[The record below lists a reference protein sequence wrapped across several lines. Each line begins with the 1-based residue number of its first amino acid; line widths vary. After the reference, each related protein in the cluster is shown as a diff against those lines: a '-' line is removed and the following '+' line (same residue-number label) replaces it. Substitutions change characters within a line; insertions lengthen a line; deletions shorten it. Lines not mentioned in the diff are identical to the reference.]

1 MTQPLRDLIRMNIIL
16 LGPPGAGK
24 GTQAK
29 KIQEHYKLPHI
40 STGDILRE
48 NINNNTSLG
57 LKAKSYMSRGE
68 LVPDELL
75 ITIIKDRLSKKDCE
89 NGFMLDGYPRTI
101 PQADALQMIL
111 TESGEMID
119 AVLNI
124 SVDDEELI
132 KRLSGRR
139 MCKCGASYHVIFNP
153 PAQEDVCNICKGKL
167 YQREDDKP
175 ETIRNRLNVYMKQTQ
190 PLINYYNNK
199 KLLRTIDG
207 SKDIPKIFEEIK
219 EVLDVYDQ

>member
-1 MTQPLRDLIRMNIIL
+1 LAHPEQEKVRRPKKYRNITKFLIFRQGIFCAKILTIIPVL
-16 LGPPGAGK
+16 
-24 GTQAK
+24 
-29 KIQEHYKLPHI
+29 
-40 STGDILRE
+40 D
-48 NINNNTSLG
+48 
-57 LKAKSYMSRGE
+57 MSRGE

-132 KRLSGRR
+132 HRLSGRR
-139 MCKCGASYHVIFNP
+139 MCTCGASYHVMLNP
-153 PAQEDVCNICKGKL
+153 PARVDECNICKGKL
-167 YQREDDKP
+167 YQRDDDKP
-175 ETIRNRLNVYMKQTQ
+175 ETIRKRLTVYKNQTQ
-190 PLINYYNNK
+190 PLINFYANK
-199 KLLRTIDG
+199 KILKTIDG
-207 SKDIPKIFEEIK
+207 SKDIPQIFEEIK
-219 EVLDVYDQ
+219 EVLKEYDQKDNK

>member
-1 MTQPLRDLIRMNIIL
+1 MNIIL

-29 KIQEHYKLPHI
+29 KISEHFSLPHI

-48 NINNNTSLG
+48 NISNNTSLG

-75 ITIIKDRLSKKDCE
+75 ITIIKDRLSRKDCSE
-89 NGFMLDGYPRTI
+89 GFMLDGYPRTI

-111 TESGEMID
+111 TESGKKLD

-124 SVDDEELI
+124 SVGDEELV

-139 MCKCGASYHVIFNP
+139 MCKCGASYHVSFNP
-153 PAQEDVCNICKGKL
+153 PKKDGVCDVCKGKL
-167 YQREDDKP
+167 YQRDDDKA
-175 ETIRNRLNVYMKQTQ
+175 EAVRNRLDVYKRQTQ
-190 PLINYYNNK
+190 PLIDYYNK
-199 KLLRTIDG
+199 KGILRTIDG
-207 SKDIPKIFEEIK
+207 EKDIPKIFEYIK
-219 EVLDVYDQ
+219 EVLEQYE

>member
-1 MTQPLRDLIRMNIIL
+1 MNIIL

-29 KIQEHYKLPHI
+29 KIQEHYKFPHI

-119 AVLNI
+119 TVLNVC
-124 SVDDEELI
+124 VDDEELI

-139 MCKCGASYHVIFNP
+139 MCKCGTSYHVFFNP
-153 PAQEDVCNICKGKL
+153 PTQEDVCNVCKGKL

-175 ETIRNRLNVYMKQTQ
+175 ETIRNRLNVYKKQTQ
-190 PLINYYNNK
+190 PLINYYTSK
-199 KLLRTIDG
+199 KILRTIDG
-207 SKDIPKIFEEIK
+207 SKEIPQIFEAIK
-219 EVLDVYDQ
+219 DVLEEYDQ

>member
-1 MTQPLRDLIRMNIIL
+1 MNIIL

-29 KIQEHYKLPHI
+29 KIQEYYSLPHI

-48 NINNNTSLG
+48 NINNNTGLG
-57 LKAKSYMSRGE
+57 IKAKCYMSRGE

-75 ITIIKDRLSKKDCE
+75 ITLIKDRLSKNDCSA
-89 NGFMLDGYPRTI
+89 GFMLDGYPRTI

-111 TESGEMID
+111 TESGKKVD

-124 SVDDEELI
+124 SVDDNELI

-139 MCKCGASYHVIFNP
+139 MCKCGSSFHIMFNRP
-153 PAQEDVCNICKGKL
+153 EKEDTCNACKGKL

-175 ETIRNRLNVYMKQTQ
+175 EAISNRLNVYKKQTQ
-190 PLINYYNNK
+190 PLIDYYK
-199 KLLRTIDG
+199 RKEILRTIDG
-207 SKDIPKIFEEIK
+207 SKEISQIFEEIK
-219 EVLDVYDQ
+219 KVLEEYDQKDTE

>member
-1 MTQPLRDLIRMNIIL
+1 MNIIL

-29 KIQEHYKLPHI
+29 KIAEHYSLPHI

-48 NINNNTSLG
+48 NISNNTPLG
-57 LKAKSYMSRGE
+57 IRAKSYMTKGE

-75 ITIIKDRLSKKDCE
+75 ITIIRDRLSKPDCSK
-89 NGFMLDGYPRTI
+89 GFLLDGYPRTV

-111 TESGEMID
+111 TESNKKLD
-119 AVLNI
+119 VVLNI
-124 SVDDEELI
+124 DVDDEELI

-139 MCKCGASYHVIFNP
+139 VCSACSMSYHMIFNP
-153 PAQEDVCNICKGKL
+153 PQEDEICDKCKGKL

-175 ETIRNRLNVYMKQTQ
+175 EAIRNRLMVYKKQTQ
-190 PLINYYNNK
+190 PLIEYYIRK
-199 KLLRTIDG
+199 SILRTVDG
-207 SKDIPKIFEEIK
+207 GKDIPEIFKDIKKILEK
-219 EVLDVYDQ
+219 HD

>member
-1 MTQPLRDLIRMNIIL
+1 MRLVQ

-24 GTQAK
+24 GTQAALIVEK
-29 KIQEHYKLPHI
+29 YGIPHI

-48 NINNNTSLG
+48 AVREKTDLG
-57 LKAKSYMSRGE
+57 RSAESYMSRGE

-119 AVLNI
+119 TVLNVCVDEEEVIKRI
-124 SVDDEELI
+124 SV
-132 KRLSGRR
+132 
-139 MCKCGASYHVIFNP
+139 
-153 PAQEDVCNICKGKL
+153 
-167 YQREDDKP
+167 
-175 ETIRNRLNVYMKQTQ
+175 
-190 PLINYYNNK
+190 
-199 KLLRTIDG
+199 
-207 SKDIPKIFEEIK
+207 
-219 EVLDVYDQ
+219 

>member
-1 MTQPLRDLIRMNIIL
+1 MNIIL

-29 KIQEHYKLPHI
+29 KIAEHYSLPHI

-48 NINNNTSLG
+48 NISNNTSLG
-57 LKAKSYMSRGE
+57 VRAKSYMAKGE

-75 ITIIKDRLSKKDCE
+75 ITIIRDRLSKSDCSK
-89 NGFMLDGYPRTI
+89 GFLLDGYPRTV

-111 TESGEMID
+111 TESNKKLD
-119 AVLNI
+119 VVLNI
-124 SVDDEELI
+124 DVDDEELV

-139 MCKCGASYHVIFNP
+139 VCASCGMSYHMIFNP
-153 PAQEDVCNICKGKL
+153 PKEDEICDKCKGKL

-175 ETIRNRLNVYMKQTQ
+175 EAIRNRLIVYKKQTQ
-190 PLINYYNNK
+190 PLIEYYTRK
-199 KLLRTIDG
+199 RLLRTVDG
-207 SKDIPKIFEEIK
+207 GKNIPEIFKDIKKILEK
-219 EVLDVYDQ
+219 YD

>member
-1 MTQPLRDLIRMNIIL
+1 MNIIL

-29 KIQEHYKLPHI
+29 KIAEHYSLPHI

-48 NINNNTSLG
+48 NISNNTSLG
-57 LKAKSYMSRGE
+57 IKAKSYMAKGE

-75 ITIIKDRLSKKDCE
+75 ITIIRDRLSKPDCSK
-89 NGFMLDGYPRTI
+89 GFLLDGYPRTV

-111 TESGEMID
+111 TESNKKLD
-119 AVLNI
+119 VVLNI
-124 SVDDEELI
+124 DVDDEELI

-139 MCKCGASYHVIFNP
+139 VCASCGMSYHMVFNP
-153 PAQEDVCNICKGKL
+153 PKEDEICDRCKGKL

-175 ETIRNRLNVYMKQTQ
+175 EAIRNRLIVYKKQTQ
-190 PLINYYNNK
+190 PLIEYYTRK
-199 KLLRTIDG
+199 SLLRTVDDG
-207 SKDIPKIFEEIK
+207 GKDIPEIFEDIK
-219 EVLDVYDQ
+219 KILEKHD

>member
-1 MTQPLRDLIRMNIIL
+1 MNIIL

-29 KIQEHYKLPHI
+29 KISEYYSLPHI

-75 ITIIKDRLSKKDCE
+75 ITIIKDRLSKNDCSG
-89 NGFMLDGYPRTI
+89 GFLLDGYPRTI

-111 TESGEMID
+111 TEAGKKVD
-119 AVLNI
+119 VVLNI

-139 MCKCGASYHVIFNP
+139 MCKCGASYHIIFNRP
-153 PAQEDVCNICKGKL
+153 EKEDICNACKGKL
-167 YQREDDKP
+167 YQRDDDKP
-175 ETIRNRLNVYMKQTQ
+175 EAIRNRLTVYKKQTQ
-190 PLINYYNNK
+190 PLIDYYNRK
-199 KLLRTIDG
+199 KILRTIDG
-207 SKDIPKIFEEIK
+207 SKEISQIFEDIK
-219 EVLDVYDQ
+219 NVLEEYGKL

>member
-1 MTQPLRDLIRMNIIL
+1 MNIIL

-29 KIQEHYKLPHI
+29 KIAENYRVPHI

-48 NINNNTSLG
+48 NISNNTPLG
-57 LKAKSYMSRGE
+57 MKAKSYMSRGE

-75 ITIIKDRLSKKDCE
+75 ITIIKDRLSRKDCA
-89 NGFMLDGYPRTI
+89 NGFLLDGYPRTI

-111 TESGEMID
+111 TESNKRID
-119 AVLNI
+119 VVLNI
-124 SVDDEELI
+124 EVSDEELI

-153 PAQEDVCNICKGKL
+153 PEKDGICNLCKGKL
-167 YQREDDKP
+167 YQRDDDK
-175 ETIRNRLNVYMKQTQ
+175 EEAIKNRLIVYKKQTQ
-190 PLINYYNNK
+190 PLIEYYNDK
-199 KLLRTIDG
+199 GLIRRIDG
-207 SKDIPKIFEEIK
+207 GKDISEIFDDIK
-219 EVLDVYDQ
+219 TVLERYD

>member
-1 MTQPLRDLIRMNIIL
+1 MNIVL

-29 KIQEHYKLPHI
+29 KIAEHYSLPHI

-48 NINNNTSLG
+48 NISNNTPLG
-57 LKAKSYMSRGE
+57 VKAKSYMAKGE

-75 ITIIKDRLSKKDCE
+75 ITIIRDRLSKPDCSK
-89 NGFMLDGYPRTI
+89 GFLLDGYPRTV

-111 TESGEMID
+111 TESNKKLD
-119 AVLNI
+119 VVLNI
-124 SVDDEELI
+124 DVDDEELI

-139 MCKCGASYHVIFNP
+139 VCASCGMSYHMIFNP
-153 PAQEDVCNICKGKL
+153 PKEDEICDKCKGKL

-175 ETIRNRLNVYMKQTQ
+175 EAIRNRLMVYKKQTQ
-190 PLINYYNNK
+190 PLIEYYTRK
-199 KLLRTIDG
+199 GLLRTVDG
-207 SKDIPKIFEEIK
+207 GKDIPEIFEDIK
-219 EVLDVYDQ
+219 KILEKYD

>member
-1 MTQPLRDLIRMNIIL
+1 MNIIL

-29 KIQEHYKLPHI
+29 KIQEHYKFPHI

-48 NINNNTSLG
+48 NINNNTTLG

-75 ITIIKDRLSKKDCE
+75 ITIIKDRLSKKDCQ
-89 NGFMLDGYPRTI
+89 NGFMFDGYPRTI

-111 TESGEMID
+111 TESGEMVD

-124 SVDDEELI
+124 FVDDEELI

-153 PAQEDVCNICKGKL
+153 PAQEDVCNVCKGIL
-167 YQREDDKP
+167 YQRDDDKS
-175 ETIRNRLNVYMKQTQ
+175 ETIRNRLNVYKKQTQ
-190 PLINYYNNK
+190 PLINYYANK
-199 KLLRTIDG
+199 KILKTIDG
-207 SKDIPKIFEEIK
+207 SKDILQIFEEIK
-219 EVLDVYDQ
+219 EVLDKYDQ

>member
-1 MTQPLRDLIRMNIIL
+1 MNIIL

-29 KIQEHYKLPHI
+29 KIQEHYKFPHI
-40 STGDILRE
+40 STGDILRD
-48 NINNNTSLG
+48 NINNNTTLG

-75 ITIIKDRLSKKDCE
+75 ITIIKDRLSKKDCQ

-132 KRLSGRR
+132 NRLSGRR
-139 MCKCGASYHVIFNP
+139 MCKCGASYHVIFNH
-153 PAQEDVCNICKGKL
+153 PAQEDVCNICKGEL

-175 ETIRNRLNVYMKQTQ
+175 ETIRNRLSVYEKQTQ
-190 PLINYYNNK
+190 PLINYYANK
-199 KLLRTIDG
+199 KILKTIDG
-207 SKDIPKIFEEIK
+207 SKDIQQIFEEIK
-219 EVLDVYDQ
+219 EVLDKYDQ

>member
-1 MTQPLRDLIRMNIIL
+1 MNIIL

-29 KIQEHYKLPHI
+29 KIQEYYSLPHI
-40 STGDILRE
+40 STGDMLRE

-57 LKAKSYMSRGE
+57 VKAKSYMSRGE

-75 ITIIKDRLSKKDCE
+75 ITIIKDRLSKKDCSS
-89 NGFMLDGYPRTI
+89 GFLLDGYPRTI

-111 TESGEMID
+111 TESDRKLD

-139 MCKCGASYHVIFNP
+139 MCACGASYHMVFNP
-153 PAQEDVCNICKGKL
+153 PKDDEICDLCKGKL
-167 YQREDDKP
+167 YQRDDDKP
-175 ETIRNRLNVYMKQTQ
+175 DAIRNRLIVYKKQTQ
-190 PLINYYNNK
+190 PLIEYYK
-199 KLLRTIDG
+199 KKSILRALDG
-207 SKDIPKIFEEIK
+207 GKGISGIFEDIK
-219 EVLDVYDQ
+219 KVLEEYEKP

>member
-1 MTQPLRDLIRMNIIL
+1 MNIIL

-29 KIQEHYKLPHI
+29 KISDYFSLPHI

-48 NINNNTSLG
+48 NISNNTSLG

-75 ITIIKDRLSKKDCE
+75 ITIVKERLSRKDCSE
-89 NGFMLDGYPRTI
+89 GFMLDGYPRTI

-111 TESGEMID
+111 TESGKKVD

-124 SVDDEELI
+124 SVGDEELV

-139 MCKCGASYHVIFNP
+139 MCKCGASYHVSFNP
-153 PAQEDVCNICKGKL
+153 PKKDGVCDACKEKL
-167 YQREDDKP
+167 YQRDDDKA
-175 ETIRNRLNVYMKQTQ
+175 EAVRNRLDVYKKQTQ
-190 PLINYYNNK
+190 PLIDYYDK
-199 KLLRTIDG
+199 KGVLRTIDG
-207 SKDIPKIFEEIK
+207 ENDIPRIFEDIK
-219 EVLDVYDQ
+219 EVLEQYE